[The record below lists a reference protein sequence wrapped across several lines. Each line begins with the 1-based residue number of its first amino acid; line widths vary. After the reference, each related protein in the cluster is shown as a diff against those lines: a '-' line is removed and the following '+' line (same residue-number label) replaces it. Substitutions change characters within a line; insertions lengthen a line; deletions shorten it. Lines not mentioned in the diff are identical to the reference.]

1 MVLATCVLMPSSDL
15 RASDWILS
23 SISLHGLMG
32 GCLGRAASASSAS
45 LLCLSAFTSS
55 STASCFR
62 VSPIPRRSAFP
73 PFCPFSLLCSSASLS
88 SSSSP
93 ELSASPSLAV
103 KYLTT
108 YSITFSTWCTSS
120 GLFPSFT
127 LPVNTAL
134 FRSVSSARPPRIIA
148 MTDILLSG

>member
-1 MVLATCVLMPSSDL
+1 MVLATWVLMPSSDL

-23 SISLHGLMG
+23 SISLQGLMG

-62 VSPIPRRSAFP
+62 VSPIPRRTAFP
-73 PFCPFSLLCSSASLS
+73 PFCPFSPHCSSPSLS
-88 SSSSP
+88 SSSS
-93 ELSASPSLAV
+93 ELPASPSLAV

-120 GLFPSFT
+120 GLLPSFT
-127 LPVNTAL
+127 LPVKTAL